1 MCRSKYFFPFFLL
14 LSIYSIAQQDTI
26 VTRILLIGDAGK
38 LTNEKIAG
46 IEKARSLFNINDGK
60 TSVIFLGDNI
70 YENGLPDLSA
80 KNYAEKR
87 KVIDE
92 QIGLVKGTNANAW
105 FVMGNHD
112 WNEGKDGGFEQVR
125 NQQQYIES
133 LQLSNVEVMPKNG
146 CPGPLE
152 VMMNDKVVLV
162 FMDSQW
168 WLHQAEKPGISSNC
182 ESQTQEEVINTLK
195 EIISVH
201 DDKLLIVA
209 MHHPFYT
216 HGPHG
221 GYYTLKQHLFPF
233 TDVLPGFFL
242 PMPVIGSVYPIT
254 RGLFGT
260 PQDIHHP
267 SYRTLIHE
275 VEEVLK
281 SHPNV
286 IHVSGHEHSLQFL
299 QKDSISY
306 IVSGSGA
313 KTTRIK
319 KGKHS
324 LFAAREKGFAAI
336 EITQRGKVTVN
347 YFGETS
353 ENRDKPLYA
362 ASIKSIE
369 PKVAKETSA
378 VNATTTFPDSAAT
391 SGSDKFSAG
400 ALKKLMIGKNYR
412 NEWRE
417 SVKAPVFDIDK
428 EQGGLKTIKKGGGHQ
443 TKSLRLE
450 DKNGKE
456 WVLRGIEKT
465 VTDAALPPD
474 LRGTFVK
481 DIVQDGVSA
490 SYPYAALSVP
500 VLAEAAGVIH
510 AKPKLFYIPD
520 DPRFE
525 RHRIDFANSLC
536 ILEEREPGGFKKT
549 INTLELADKLKDDN
563 DNRVDQHLFLKARLL
578 DMFIMDFDRHEDQW
592 RWGVDDK
599 GKGNRYVAL
608 PRDRDQAFFINE
620 GIVSWAASWPWV
632 SPQVQGFRSKARNI
646 KVYNFNARNLD
657 RAYLNELDEADWK
670 KGTDAMMNAMTDEII
685 EKAVAQQPEEIKK
698 YAAAG
703 IINKLKKRR
712 NYYSSEMMEYYRFIS
727 KIVNITGSDKK
738 ELFDVLRDE
747 DGTVTVKV
755 YKINNEGEI
764 STKLYERKFD
774 PSVTKEL
781 RIYGMGSDDKFKIHG
796 NGNKIKL
803 RIIGGKGEDEF
814 ENTSGG
820 GKTFAYDLDNNKNV
834 FTGNFKMKLSEN
846 PEVNSYEQKYYKYN
860 LWIPFL
866 SFAFNRD
873 DGLYLGA
880 SIKHI
885 AHSFRKEPFAYSHQL
900 AVNHS
905 LATNAFNFR
914 YNSEFTKAIGAM
926 DLVLNADIKA
936 PNNVSNFFGFGNE
949 SRNLIDSKPG
959 KIDYYRT
966 RYTQGDVSMLLRKAG
981 KSISI
986 SFGPEYQFFG
996 LDTTD
1001 NKGRIIV
1008 NPVESGLS
1016 VTKVS
1021 QNKSWLGGQ
1030 LNIGIDT
1037 RNSSAL
1043 PTRGINWQTS
1053 FKVLNG
1059 LKNTTGS
1066 VTQLSSDMSL
1076 YMSFSRNPKVVLAT
1090 RFGGGINFGNNF
1102 EFFQAQYLGGT
1113 LNLRGFRKYR
1123 FAGNSMA
1130 YNNTDLRIKIADFRT
1145 YLFPGSIGLLFFHD
1159 IGRVW
1164 VDNDNS
1170 EKWHTGYGGGIYIS
1184 PMRRTVI
1191 AISIAKSNE
1200 ETLPV
1205 ISFGFQF

>member
-1 MCRSKYFFPFFLL
+1 MCRSKFFFPILL
-14 LSIYSIAQQDTI
+14 LSVGSFAQQDTVI
-26 VTRILLIGDAGK
+26 TRILLIGDAGK
-38 LTNEKIAG
+38 LTKEKISG
-46 IEKARSLFNINDGK
+46 VEKARSLFNINDGK
-60 TSVIFLGDNI
+60 TSIIYLGDNI
-70 YENGLPDLSA
+70 YDHGLPDLSA
-80 KNYAEKR
+80 KNYEEKR
-87 KVIDE
+87 KILDE
-92 QIGLVKGTNANAW
+92 QIGLVKGTNAKAW

-112 WNEGKDGGFEQVR
+112 WNEGKDGGLEHVR

-152 VMMNDKVVLV
+152 VMMNDKVVIV

-168 WLHQAEKPGISSNC
+168 WLHQAEKTGISSDC
-182 ESQTQEEVINTLK
+182 ESQTQEEVVTSLK
-195 EIISVH
+195 EIISIH
-201 DDKLLIVA
+201 SDKLLIVA

-221 GYYTLKQHLFPF
+221 GYYTLKQHIFPF
-233 TDVLPGFFL
+233 TDIKPGLYL

-267 SYRTLIHE
+267 NYRTLIHD
-275 VEEVLK
+275 VEEALK
-281 SHPNV
+281 LHPNV

-299 QKDSISY
+299 QKDNISF

-313 KTTRIK
+313 KTTRVK
-319 KGKHS
+319 EAKYS
-324 LFAAREKGFAAI
+324 LFAAKEKGFAAL
-336 EITQRGKVTVN
+336 EITKSGKVTVN

-353 ENRDKPLYA
+353 ENKDNPLFTTSLKP
-362 ASIKSIE
+362 IE
-369 PKVAKETSA
+369 PKLSKETLVINSK
-378 VNATTTFPDSAAT
+378 TSFPDSAIAP
-391 SGSDKFSAG
+391 GSDRFSAG
-400 ALKKLMIGKNYR
+400 GLKKLMIGKNYR
-412 NEWRE
+412 KEWRE
-417 SVKAPVFDIDK
+417 TVKAPVFDIDK
-428 EQGGLKTIKKGGGHQ
+428 VQGGLKTIKKGGGHQ

-450 DKNGKE
+450 DKNGNE

-500 VLAEAAGVIH
+500 VLAEAASVIH
-510 AKPKLFYIPD
+510 AKPKLFFIPD

-525 RHRIDFANSLC
+525 RHRVDFANSLC
-536 ILEEREPGGFKKT
+536 ILEEREPGGFKK
-549 INTLELADKLKDDN
+549 IVNTLELADKLKDDN
-563 DNRVDQHLFLKARLL
+563 DNRVDQDLFLKARLL
-578 DMFIMDFDRHEDQW
+578 DMFVMDFDRHEDQW

-620 GIVSWAASWPWV
+620 GIVSWAASWPWI

-646 KVYNFNARNLD
+646 KIYNFNAKNLD
-657 RAYLNELDEADWK
+657 RAYLNELNEEDWK
-670 KGTDAMMNAMTDEII
+670 KGTEAMMAAMTDEII
-685 EKAVAQQPEEIKK
+685 EKALAQQPEEIKK

-703 IINKLKKRR
+703 IVNKLKERR
-712 NYYSSEMMEYYRFIS
+712 KYYSGEMIEYYRFIS
-727 KIVNITGSDKK
+727 KIVSITGSDKN
-738 ELFDVLRDE
+738 ELFDVHRSE
-747 DGTVTVKV
+747 DGSVTVTI
-755 YKINNEGEI
+755 YKITNEGDT
-764 STKLYERKFD
+764 STKLYEREFD
-774 PSVTKEL
+774 PNVTKEL

-796 NGNKIKL
+796 SGNKIRL
-803 RIIGGKGEDEF
+803 RVIGGKGEDDF

-820 GKTFAYDLDNNKNV
+820 GKTIAYDLDNNKNI

-846 PEVNSYEQKYYKYN
+846 PEVNSYEQKYYNYN

-885 AHSFRKEPFAYSHQL
+885 AHNFRKSPFAYSHVL

-914 YNSEFTKAIGAM
+914 FNSEFTKAVGAM

-949 SRNLIDSKPG
+949 SRNLIKTKPG

-966 RYTQGDVSMLLRKAG
+966 RYTQGDISMLLRKAG
-981 KSISI
+981 KSISF
-986 SFGPEYQFFG
+986 SFGPEYQFYG
-996 LDTTD
+996 LDTAD
-1001 NKGRIIV
+1001 NNGRIIV
-1008 NPVESGLS
+1008 NPAESGLS

-1021 QNKSWLGGQ
+1021 QNKSWFGGH

-1053 FKVLNG
+1053 FKVLSG
-1059 LKNTTGS
+1059 LKNTSGS

-1123 FAGNSMA
+1123 FAGKSMA

-1164 VDNDNS
+1164 VDNDLS

-1191 AISIAKSNE
+1191 AISITKSNE